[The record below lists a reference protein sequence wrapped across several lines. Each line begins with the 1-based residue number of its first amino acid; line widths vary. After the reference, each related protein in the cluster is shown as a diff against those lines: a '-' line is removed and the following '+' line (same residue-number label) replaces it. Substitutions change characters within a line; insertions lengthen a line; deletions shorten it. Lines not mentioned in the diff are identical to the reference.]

1 MEKEKLIANIKE
13 ANALKKQ
20 LQEAPLEAMQ
30 NLSISNKKVV
40 EEIKQGGQPQQQRG
54 RQMQASV
61 KENES
66 I

>member
-13 ANALKKQ
+13 ANALKQQ
-20 LQEAPLEAMQ
+20 LQQAPLEAMQ
-30 NLSISNKKVV
+30 NLSITNKKVV
-40 EEIKQGGQPQQQRG
+40 EEIKQGGQQQQRG
-54 RQMQASV
+54 RQMQPSV